1 MVEILKLMINRD
13 SEIEILST
21 NELGSW
27 NANILCV
34 IEVLKLDLTPETYIL
49 KIVSIVRCT
58 MDEGCHF

>member
-1 MVEILKLMINRD
+1 MINRD

-34 IEVLKLDLTPETYIL
+34 IEVLKTGLNSGDLHSQNCFHCAVHY
-49 KIVSIVRCT
+49 
-58 MDEGCHF
+58 G